1 MKDEKSKTETQGSP
15 DTKVKTFS
23 EKKEENATP
32 EKESESREKKDVH
45 GERGF
50 GKAHKTPRS
59 GSSVRSFVRSWKRS
73 NVHGRIYV
81 IK

>member
-32 EKESESREKKDVH
+32 ERKVNPEKKRMFMTREDP
-45 GERGF
+45 ERLTKLHESGRNRS
-50 GKAHKTPRS
+50 KHLKTDSEAQPEAS
-59 GSSVRSFVRSWKRS
+59 
-73 NVHGRIYV
+73 
-81 IK
+81 